1 MNHILKYLS
10 FVLFGIIIY
19 LLLKNISKEERF
31 SIGMQG
37 ACSIG
42 STDCINTNICNSL
55 PLWTCNGVLSYCN
68 FNFSLDGE
76 LNWSTCK
83 NPCCMPMIIDYHDQG
98 DCGTCSLYS
107 VASLLECMYNIKV
120 FQENRMDEL
129 SKISISPQSIID
141 ILGRYRP
148 FYSEEEAVYH
158 NYYDPVFIDM
168 SSCLGFTCGQYW
180 SSYDGYY
187 NLRNLIELK
196 NLNRQKHYDDNEKKQ
211 QLIQLLDNTNG
222 NHFPFPFLKLNA
234 RHNDNV
240 VYEELTEA
248 CKRRYL
254 FDSIEAEIKSSNY
267 NYTNEFTSDSF
278 VDFNIIKVESIFNNI
293 VKDEDVDL
301 EYFKNSIKRQLQYG
315 PLLIAVVIGSP
326 PYNSAGILNIPEA
339 PGGGANHDLILI
351 GYDNNFIIILN
362 STPPNREETDIGFQ
376 HYITNNITFEVLYNN
391 MKKSG
396 GFKDNLY
403 YVDIELPP
411 RENSP
416 VCSLGNIVQR
426 EQIPAL
432 PSPGLD
438 ASHIY
443 GWSIMVGAPLLMA
456 CAVRRSG
463 RKSSY
468 TQFDITDDV
477 DTSDEDHYDSRP

>member
-1 MNHILKYLS
+1 MNHILKYLC

-19 LLLKNISKEERF
+19 LLLKNICKKERF
-31 SIGMQG
+31 SIGMQE
-37 ACSIG
+37 ACDTD
-42 STDCINTNICNSL
+42 STDCIDTDTCNVFVSWICN
-55 PLWTCNGVLSYCN
+55 GDLSDCN

-76 LNWSTCK
+76 LDWSTCK

-148 FYSEEEAVYH
+148 FYSGEVAVYH
-158 NYYDPVFIDM
+158 NYDYSVFIDM
-168 SSCLGFTCGQYW
+168 SSCSGYTCGQYW
-180 SSYDGYY
+180 SLYNGYK
-187 NLRNLIELK
+187 NLENLIILK
-196 NLNRQKHYDDNEKKQ
+196 NLNRDITYDDNEKTQ

-234 RHNDNV
+234 RHNDTT
-240 VYEELTEA
+240 VYEEVRRVCTE
-248 CKRRYL
+248 RFL
-254 FDSIEAEIKSSNY
+254 FDTIEAEIRSSNY
-267 NYTNEFTSDSF
+267 NYTSEFTSDSF

-293 VKDEDVDL
+293 ERDEDITLD
-301 EYFKNSIKRQLQYG
+301 YFKNSIKNQLQYG
-315 PLLIAVVIGSP
+315 PLLMAVVISP
-326 PYNSAGILNIPEA
+326 PYYNSAGILNMLETPV
-339 PGGGANHDLILI
+339 GGPNHDLILI

-362 STPPNREETDIGFQ
+362 SSPPNREETDLGFQ
-376 HYITNNITFEVLYNN
+376 HYITDNITFEVLYNN
-391 MKKSG
+391 MKNSG
-396 GFKDNLY
+396 RFKNNLY

-411 RENSP
+411 RHPETPTN
-416 VCSLGNIVQR
+416 CSLGNIVQR

-432 PSPGLD
+432 PSSGMD

-443 GWSIMVGAPLLMA
+443 GYGIMGAMVAAPILMA
-456 CAVRRSG
+456 CAARRK
-463 RKSSY
+463 RY
-468 TQFDITDDV
+468 AQL
-477 DTSDEDHYDSRP
+477 DTSQEVHGRP